1 MTRTECV
8 ELKGMSDLTEERAR
22 APDRLFAWTPSDR
35 AGRACHIDREA
46 RTDRSY
52 QQTEQEQV

>member
-8 ELKGMSDLTEERAR
+8 ELKGMSELTEERAR

-52 QQTEQEQV
+52 